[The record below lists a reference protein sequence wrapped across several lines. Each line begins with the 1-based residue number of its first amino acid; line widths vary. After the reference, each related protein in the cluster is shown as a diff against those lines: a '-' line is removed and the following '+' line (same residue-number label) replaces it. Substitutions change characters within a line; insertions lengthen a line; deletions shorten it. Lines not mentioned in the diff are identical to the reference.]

1 VLVVLAGLPGTGK
14 TTVARL
20 VAAELRAAHIR
31 IDSIDAAFLR
41 TGAAGGEQHGIGVYG
56 AAQAVAEDTLR
67 AGTPVVADAVNAVQA
82 ARDAWS
88 NVAARAGAPLCF
100 VELVCSDPAEHRRR
114 VEGRASDLDGLPEPS
129 WADVQMRAYDPW
141 QDARLVVDT
150 AFVDASE
157 CASQVLEH
165 LRSDSVGRT
174 AI

>member
-1 VLVVLAGLPGTGK
+1 V
-14 TTVARL
+14 
-20 VAAELRAAHIR
+20 
-31 IDSIDAAFLR
+31 
-41 TGAAGGEQHGIGVYG
+41 GAAGGERHGIGVYG

-88 NVAARAGAPLCF
+88 TLAARVGRPLCF

-114 VEGRASDLDGLPEPS
+114 VEQRGNDLEGLPALA
-129 WADVQMRAYDPW
+129 WADVQARAYEPW
-141 QDARLVVDT
+141 QEARVVIDT
-150 AFVDASE
+150 ASVDPSA

-165 LRSDSVGRT
+165 LRSDRVGRT

>member
-1 VLVVLAGLPGTGK
+1 MLVVLAGLPGTGK

-41 TGAAGGEQHGIGVYG
+41 AGAAGGERHGIAVYG

-67 AGTPVVADAVNAVQA
+67 AGTPVVADAVNAVQV

-88 NVAARAGAPLCF
+88 NVAARAGAPACF

-114 VEGRASDLDGLPEPS
+114 VDGRALDLEGLPELS
-129 WADVQMRAYDPW
+129 WADVQARTYDPW
-141 QDARLVVDT
+141 QEARLVVDT
-150 AFVDASE
+150 ASVDASA

-165 LRSDSVGRT
+165 VRSYPVGRT